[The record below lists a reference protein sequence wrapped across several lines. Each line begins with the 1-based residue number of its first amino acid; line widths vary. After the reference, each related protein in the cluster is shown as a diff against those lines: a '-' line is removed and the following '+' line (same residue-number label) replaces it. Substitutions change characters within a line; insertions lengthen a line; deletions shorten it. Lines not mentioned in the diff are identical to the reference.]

1 MTSMHVTLMR
11 VPADG
16 RKQGGT
22 TDYELRPY
30 AGRSFCFLRESTKP
44 CEGKS
49 TGLCVCLHTYRDMSF
64 WLHRAGARDRGNA
77 ERFRGAR
84 LGRYRLPCEGKSTGL
99 SRMLAYN
106 HMEGE
111 DYERE
116 IAGNQRRSNE
126 TDPAV

>member
-1 MTSMHVTLMR
+1 MHVTLMR

-77 ERFRGAR
+77 ERFRGAQ

>member
-1 MTSMHVTLMR
+1 MHVTLMR

-84 LGRYRLPCEGKSTGL
+84 IGRYRLPCEGKSTGL

>member
-1 MTSMHVTLMR
+1 MHVTLMR

-49 TGLCVCLHTYRDMSF
+49 TGL
-64 WLHRAGARDRGNA
+64 
-77 ERFRGAR
+77 
-84 LGRYRLPCEGKSTGL
+84 

>member
-1 MTSMHVTLMR
+1 MHVTLMR

>member
-1 MTSMHVTLMR
+1 MHVTLMQ

-22 TDYELRPY
+22 TDYKLRPY

-99 SRMLAYN
+99 SCMLAYN

>member
-1 MTSMHVTLMR
+1 MHVTLMR

-84 LGRYRLPCEGKSTGL
+84 LGRYHLPCEGKSTGL